1 VILPIGENQLTALA
15 ASGRMSPRMFDGKG
29 SDAMTTR
36 THQAYAAQ
44 ANEMAGGMARVRVVQ
59 PCPAFS
65 TVTPWSTISLGDS
78 TAKHGRP
85 RRPEVSHP

>member
-1 VILPIGENQLTALA
+1 
-15 ASGRMSPRMFDGKG
+15 MFNGKG

-36 THQAYAAQ
+36 THQAYAAM
-44 ANEMAGGMARVRVVQ
+44 ANETAGGMARVRVSQ

-65 TVTPWSTISLGDS
+65 TVTPWSPISLGDN

-85 RRPEVSHP
+85 RRYEVSHP